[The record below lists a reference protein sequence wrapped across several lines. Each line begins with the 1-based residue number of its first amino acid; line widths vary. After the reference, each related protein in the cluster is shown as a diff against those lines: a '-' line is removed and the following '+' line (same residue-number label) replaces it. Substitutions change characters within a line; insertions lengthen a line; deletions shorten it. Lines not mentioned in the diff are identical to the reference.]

1 MITVYDDQ
9 YKEEV
14 INLILYIQNV
24 EAGVG
29 ISIEE
34 QPDILDIPSNYIND
48 GGTFG
53 WH

>member
-1 MITVYDDQ
+1 MIAVYDER

-14 INLILYIQNV
+14 IKLILYVQNV

-34 QPDILDIPSNYIND
+34 QPDILDINQIILTKEE
-48 GGTFG
+48 TFG
-53 WH
+53 SL

>member
-1 MITVYDDQ
+1 MITIYENR

-14 INLILYIQNV
+14 IKLILYVQNV

-34 QPDILDIPSNYIND
+34 QPDILDIRK
-48 GGTFG
+48 
-53 WH
+53 